1 MKANTTATVFF
12 IIVAGAFAIGPGC
25 KNENPPK
32 VSRPAAQEKDGATP
46 KSPAKRSDA
55 PEAADAIQQP
65 EGGNIAVVPNMNAPL
80 QERDGEKCRPVFQQT
95 GKGCDMEG
103 IVAQILP
110 ERKGNGGI
118 PQCYL
123 THVVP
128 PREGKMRLAFA
139 LTPDGKA
146 TGFRWMLD
154 DFKNEALETC
164 LVAVFKGLQY
174 PAPGDVPCQ
183 VVYPLTFVPEVNH

>member
-1 MKANTTATVFF
+1 MKANATAPLLFV
-12 IIVAGAFAIGPGC
+12 IVAVVLAIGPGC
-25 KNENPPK
+25 KGENPPETAPLATK
-32 VSRPAAQEKDGATP
+32 KKGRATQE
-46 KSPAKRSDA
+46 SPPKRSDA
-55 PEAADAIQQP
+55 KDVADAIQPP
-65 EGGNIAVVPNMNAPL
+65 EGGNTAVVPNMNAPL

-95 GKGCDMEG
+95 GKGCDMDG

-110 ERKGNGGI
+110 ERQGTGGI
-118 PQCYL
+118 PRCYL

-139 LTPDGKA
+139 LTPEGKA

-183 VVYPLTFVPEVNH
+183 VVYPLTFVPEVKH